1 MQANTKCRSMRASLA
16 LAVLSAAV
24 TTAFPSFA
32 QSGPSSSIPD
42 NAVVIERARVPATVH
57 PNRELLLWMISP
69 VKHDRGAL
77 AEESYTC
84 PEVTLGNYYSG
95 PTRLSLLD
103 TRSGRVINTIKL
115 MSPMAEGV
123 DEFNIPYRILSG
135 LYYLVPGV
143 PKKSEGKPA
152 LLKLRDLNGDGIAAE
167 TAFFEAEACMGL
179 PTTLI
184 GYSVA
189 QDRVIQYR
197 AEIEVTEF
205 EQTFDGD
212 RLGQG
217 RRSGKPKVET
227 QVWIDYLFSE
237 KPVRPGHWKYKIDYR
252 GRGGCDDSYDL
263 RYNQARETFVGTLT
277 ELCLSPDQD
286 PPAEK

>member
-1 MQANTKCRSMRASLA
+1 MRASLA
-16 LAVLSAAV
+16 LAILSTAI
-24 TTAFPSFA
+24 TTALPGFA
-32 QSGPSSSIPD
+32 QPGPSSTIPD
-42 NAVVIERARVPATVH
+42 NAVVIERAPVPATVH

-69 VKHDRGAL
+69 VRHDRGAL
-77 AEESYTC
+77 EENPYTC
-84 PEVTLGNYYSG
+84 PEQTLGSYYSG
-95 PTRLSLLD
+95 PARLSLLD
-103 TRSGRVINTIKL
+103 ARSGRVINTIKL
-115 MSPMAEGV
+115 MSSISDDV

-143 PKKSEGKPA
+143 PKGSEGKPA

-189 QDRVIQYR
+189 KDRVIQYR

-205 EQTFDGD
+205 EQNINGD
-212 RLGQG
+212 RLGQR
-217 RRSGKPKVET
+217 RRSGKPKVED

-237 KPVRPGHWKYKIDYR
+237 KPVRPGHWKYKIDYS

-263 RYNQARETFVGTLT
+263 RYNRARETFVGTLT
-277 ELCLSPDQD
+277 ELCQSPDQD
-286 PPAEK
+286 PNTEK